1 MPRTQ
6 SSWSMDTPFTD
17 GKIIIGPQ
25 DMLLSVAAAADA
37 VLTRNAAG
45 DWSWNQ
51 IASKT
56 NIYAGIISSSV
67 LERIGQAG
75 DFQENYG
82 TATPGN
88 AAGVGNAGFTG
99 NQGGPQD
106 FTGRPPVAG
115 ATYLNPTLGNIPKGF
130 KLTDVTFV
138 YAGVTV
144 DLVAITCRVDKT
156 VYANLV
162 APAVTPVLATGVNGL
177 LVANNAN
184 PRVIK
189 VATPGAVFNFTDN
202 AEINVELSVQTNAGG
217 TAKIYR
223 MILHGTFNYN

>member
-6 SSWSMDTPFTD
+6 SSFSQDTGFSD

-25 DMLLSVAAAADA
+25 DMLLSLGAAVDA

-51 IASKT
+51 IAAKT
-56 NIYAGIISSSV
+56 NIYAGIVSSSV
-67 LERIGQAG
+67 LERLGLAG

-88 AAGVGNAGFTG
+88 AAGVGNAAFTG

-106 FTGRPPVAG
+106 STGRPPFAG
-115 ATYLNPTLGNIPKGF
+115 AGYLNPVVGNVPKGF

-138 YAGVTV
+138 YSALTA
-144 DLVAITCRVDKT
+144 DLTAITCRVDKT
-156 VYANLV
+156 VYVNTV
-162 APAVTPVLATGVNGL
+162 APAVTAVLASGVNGL
-177 LVANNAN
+177 VVTANAQ
-184 PRVIK
+184 PRVVK
-189 VATPGAVFNFTDN
+189 VSTPGAVFNFTDN
-202 AEINVELSVQTNAGG
+202 SEINVELSVQTAGGG
-217 TAKIYR
+217 TARIYR